1 MDISAVIQQR
11 LAELGVEQRGL
22 ATAAQVA
29 ESCISRLLTRKKGPP
44 DRTAMYD
51 KMEPL
56 LGLPCGELV
65 KLADLQHK
73 EALHRR

>member
-44 DRTAMYD
+44 DRTAM
-51 KMEPL
+51 
-56 LGLPCGELV
+56 
-65 KLADLQHK
+65 
-73 EALHRR
+73 